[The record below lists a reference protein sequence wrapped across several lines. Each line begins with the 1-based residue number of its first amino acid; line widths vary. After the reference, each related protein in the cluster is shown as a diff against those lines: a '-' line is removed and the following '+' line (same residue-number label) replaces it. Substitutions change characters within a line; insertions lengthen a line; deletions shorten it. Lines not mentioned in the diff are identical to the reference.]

1 MTTLNAIAILSYSG
15 NAGKTTL
22 ARNLFARQMPA
33 AALVSIESINADG
46 QEAVT
51 LRGKQFA
58 ELLDAL
64 ALSERGVVV
73 DVGASNV
80 EDFLQRMAQTRR
92 SHQLFDLFVVPA
104 MPGAK
109 QTRDCIA
116 TIEALAQIGVP
127 GSKVRV
133 ILNGM
138 EPTETPQTAFGPLL
152 AYIGDTRRAQL
163 TPGHISD
170 SEAYSRL
177 AAAGQTLGQVLA
189 GNADQLQAE
198 LRTAKT
204 PEARLAASRALAL
217 HGLAETAAE
226 ELDALWHAI
235 NA

>member
-1 MTTLNAIAILSYSG
+1 MSTINALAILSFSG

-22 ARNLFARQMPA
+22 ARNLFARHMPEA
-33 AALVSIESINADG
+33 TLVSIESINADG

-64 ALSERGVVV
+64 ALSEQGVIV

-92 SHQLFDLFVVPA
+92 SHQLFDVFVVPT

-109 QTRDCIA
+109 QIRDCIA

-133 ILNGM
+133 ICNGM
-138 EPTETPQTAFGPLL
+138 EPTDTLETAFGPLL
-152 AYIGDTRRAQL
+152 AYLGDTGRAQL
-163 TPGHISD
+163 AQGAISD
-170 SEAYSRL
+170 SDVYSRL
-177 AAAGQTLGQVLA
+177 AAAGQTLGQVLTADA
-189 GNADQLQAE
+189 GQLQAA
-198 LRTAKT
+198 LRAAKE

-226 ELDALWHAI
+226 ELDAIWQALA
-235 NA
+235 A

>member
-1 MTTLNAIAILSYSG
+1 MSTLNSIAILSFSG

-22 ARNLFARQMPA
+22 ARNLFARHMPA
-33 AALVSIESINADG
+33 ATLVSVESINADG

-64 ALSERGVVV
+64 ALSAHGVIV

-92 SHQLFDLFVVPA
+92 SHQLFDAFVVPT

-116 TIEALAQIGVP
+116 TVEALAQIGVP
-127 GSKVRV
+127 SSKVRV
-133 ILNGM
+133 VCNGM
-138 EPTETPQTAFGPLL
+138 EPTETLQTAFGPLL
-152 AYIGDTRRAQL
+152 AYLVDTGRATLAQ
-163 TPGHISD
+163 GHISD
-170 SEAYSRL
+170 SEVYSRL
-177 AAAGQTLGQVLA
+177 AAGGQTLGQVLTTHA
-189 GNADQLQAE
+189 GQLLTE
-198 LRTAKT
+198 LRVAQT
-204 PEARLAASRALAL
+204 PETRLAASRALAL

-226 ELDALWHAI
+226 ELDALWQAI
-235 NA
+235 AA